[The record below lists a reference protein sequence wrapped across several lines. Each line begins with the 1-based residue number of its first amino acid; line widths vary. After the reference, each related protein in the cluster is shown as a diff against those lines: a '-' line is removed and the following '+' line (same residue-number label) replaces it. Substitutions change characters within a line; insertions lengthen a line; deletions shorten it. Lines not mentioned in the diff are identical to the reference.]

1 MIISSLS
8 LLRYLLCYENRL
20 AVSSRSAAVECYA
33 HCRPEQTALT
43 EAAGTAGLRVPRERE
58 GVEANA
64 N

>member
-20 AVSSRSAAVECYA
+20 AVSRSAAVECYA
-33 HCRPEQTALT
+33 HCHFEQTAPT